1 MKTLF
6 IVLSLLFGGACIT
19 KAFADDEIIL
29 QIIDP
34 GEFGHGGIKS
44 PPMVLVVTQN
54 YNILTLSSTQEDYM
68 LQLRE
73 VNGTVVYS
81 CYIPAGTTQIILPT
95 SLSGSFEVRLIT
107 DTYYYIGYIVL

>member
-6 IVLSLLFGGACIT
+6 IVLSLLFGGASIT

-54 YNILTLSSTQEDYM
+54 YNILTLSSM
-68 LQLRE
+68 E
-73 VNGTVVYS
+73 VFPSIICFKHAIDNVFIPCSRTAYS
-81 CYIPAGTTQIILPT
+81 SIST
-95 SLSGSFEVRLIT
+95 SWAC
-107 DTYYYIGYIVL
+107 